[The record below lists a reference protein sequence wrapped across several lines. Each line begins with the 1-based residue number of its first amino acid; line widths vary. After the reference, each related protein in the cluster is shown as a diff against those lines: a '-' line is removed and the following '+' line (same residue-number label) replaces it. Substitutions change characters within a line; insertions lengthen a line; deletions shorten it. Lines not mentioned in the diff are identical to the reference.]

1 MDGLGYFASRHRLL
15 FPCTTWND
23 FGDNLEELYWSDS
36 RHDGR
41 QTKSHEDRL
50 QDTLGGD

>member
-23 FGDNLEELYWSDS
+23 CDDNLEEVYRSDS
-36 RHDGR
+36 RHER